1 MERIPLNALCVCCGH
16 SSHRSNRTRKATQ
29 GDKGDKWST
38 GAAKVGAGFSDEA
51 AAHAYRVTQD
61 SARQARDRNRPC
73 GIFFNGPQAVEE
85 EPY

>member
-1 MERIPLNALCVCCGH
+1 VSGH
-16 SSHRSNRTRKATQ
+16 RTHRSNRTRKLSTHS
-29 GDKGDKWST
+29 DKWSV

-61 SARQARDRNRPC
+61 SARQARDRNRPS
-73 GIFFNGPQAVEE
+73 GIFFNEPQAVEE

>member
-1 MERIPLNALCVCCGH
+1 VCGKYPT
-16 SSHRSNRTRKATQ
+16 RRGNRTRKAAQ
-29 GDKGDKWST
+29 GDKGDKWSV

-73 GIFFNGPQAVEE
+73 GIFFNGPQEVYE
-85 EPY
+85 EPF